1 MQNFL
6 DALSPG
12 WIGTLIGIIG
22 LIIALATYLLTR
34 KRTILS
40 YGTQGISLI
49 GTSDAKLSGDLTVQ
63 YKGIDVP
70 RLTKSIIVFW
80 NEGENTIN
88 SDDIVPTDLLYIDV
102 GKNSKILS
110 ISTAKSSRLV
120 TQIECQND
128 VNDNSKARL
137 NFEFLDPQD
146 GGVIEV
152 LHTGENKI
160 IKLSGTIKG
169 LPSGIK
175 NHGMII
181 SMLPSVKLPYLN
193 ANINIFGFI
202 FILIGTLVI
211 LANFY
216 PNVADIDTKISSFF
230 PKFSYVT
237 KGFFIIIFGIFITW
251 FFRRRYP
258 KALHVE
264 ELN

>member
-22 LIIALATYLLTR
+22 LIIAFATYLLTR

-40 YGTQGISLI
+40 YGAQGISLI
-49 GTSDAKLSGDLTVQ
+49 GTSDAKLSSDLTVQ

-88 SDDIVPTDLLYIDV
+88 SSDIVPSDLLYIDV
-102 GKNSKILS
+102 GENSKILS
-110 ISTAKSSRLV
+110 VSTAKSSRLV
-120 TQIECQND
+120 TQIDCQINVLD
-128 VNDNSKARL
+128 SSKARL
-137 NFEFLDPQD
+137 NFEYLDPQD

-152 LHTGENKI
+152 LHTGENKL

-169 LPSGIK
+169 QPSGIK

-181 SMLPSVKLPYLN
+181 SMLPFVKLPYLKT
-193 ANINIFGFI
+193 NINIFGFL
-202 FILIGTLVI
+202 FIIGGSFLM
-211 LANFY
+211 LAEFY
-216 PNVADIDTKISSFF
+216 PNIKFIDNKINSFF
-230 PKFSYVT
+230 PEISYFI
-237 KGFFIIIFGIFITW
+237 KGSLIIFLGIFVTW

-258 KALHVE
+258 KALHIE
-264 ELN
+264 DLD